1 MPKTSKIAI
10 SLPEEVLTAV
20 EREREES
27 GESRSQIFR
36 RAVDL
41 LLRQRKEREES
52 GESRSQIFRRALEL
66 LLRQRKERE
75 MSEQYIQAY
84 QRIPE
89 TEEEVT
95 AARRAASAIL
105 AGEPW

>member
-41 LLRQRKEREES
+41 LLRQRKERE
-52 GESRSQIFRRALEL
+52 
-66 LLRQRKERE
+66 
-75 MSEQYIQAY
+75 MSEQYIHGY
-84 QRIPE
+84 QQMPE
-89 TEEEVT
+89 TKEEVT
-95 AARRAASAIL
+95 AARRAASTIL
-105 AGEPW
+105 AEES

>member
-20 EREREES
+20 ERERQES

-41 LLRQRKEREES
+41 LLRQ
-52 GESRSQIFRRALEL
+52 Q
-66 LLRQRKERE
+66 KERE
-75 MSEQYIQAY
+75 MSEMYIRAY
-84 QRIPE
+84 QQLPE
-89 TEEEVT
+89 TKEEIA
-95 AARRAASAIL
+95 AARHSARTIL
-105 AGEPW
+105 TEEPW

>member
-41 LLRQRKEREES
+41 LLRQRKERE
-52 GESRSQIFRRALEL
+52 
-66 LLRQRKERE
+66 
-75 MSEQYIQAY
+75 MSEKYIRAY
-84 QRIPE
+84 QQVPE

-95 AARRAASAIL
+95 AARRSASTIL
-105 AGEPW
+105 AQEPWQ

>member
-1 MPKTSKIAI
+1 MPRTSKVAI
-10 SLPEEVLTAV
+10 SLPEEVLNAV
-20 EREREES
+20 E
-27 GESRSQIFR
+27 
-36 RAVDL
+36 
-41 LLRQRKEREES
+41 KEREES

>member
-41 LLRQRKEREES
+41 LLRQRKERE
-52 GESRSQIFRRALEL
+52 
-66 LLRQRKERE
+66 
-75 MSEQYIQAY
+75 MSELYIRAY
-84 QRIPE
+84 QQVPE
-89 TEEEVT
+89 TKEEV
-95 AARRAASAIL
+95 AATRRAANTIL
-105 AGEPW
+105 AEEPW

>member
-41 LLRQRKEREES
+41 LLRQRKERE
-52 GESRSQIFRRALEL
+52 
-66 LLRQRKERE
+66 
-75 MSEQYIQAY
+75 MSELYIRAY
-84 QRIPE
+84 QQVPE
-89 TEEEVT
+89 TKEEVA

-105 AGEPW
+105 AEEPW

>member
-41 LLRQRKEREES
+41 LLRQRKERE
-52 GESRSQIFRRALEL
+52 
-66 LLRQRKERE
+66 
-75 MSEQYIQAY
+75 MSELYIRAY
-84 QRIPE
+84 QQVPE
-89 TEEEVT
+89 TKEEVA
-95 AARRAASAIL
+95 AARRSASTIL
-105 AGEPW
+105 AEEPW

>member
-20 EREREES
+20 ERERQES

-41 LLRQRKEREES
+41 LLRQ
-52 GESRSQIFRRALEL
+52 Q
-66 LLRQRKERE
+66 KERE
-75 MSEQYIQAY
+75 MSEQYVRAY
-84 QRIPE
+84 QQLPE
-89 TEEEVT
+89 TKEEVI
-95 AARRAASAIL
+95 AARRAASTIL
-105 AGEPW
+105 AEEPW

>member
-41 LLRQRKEREES
+41 LLRQRKERE
-52 GESRSQIFRRALEL
+52 L
-66 LLRQRKERE
+66 
-75 MSEQYIQAY
+75 SEQYIRAY
-84 QRIPE
+84 QEVPE

-95 AARRAASAIL
+95 AARRSPSAIL
-105 AGEPW
+105 AKEPWQ

>member
-41 LLRQRKEREES
+41 LLRQRKERE
-52 GESRSQIFRRALEL
+52 
-66 LLRQRKERE
+66 
-75 MSEQYIQAY
+75 MSELYIRAY
-84 QRIPE
+84 QQVPE
-89 TEEEVT
+89 TKEEIA

-105 AGEPW
+105 AEEPW

>member
-41 LLRQRKEREES
+41 LLRQRKERE
-52 GESRSQIFRRALEL
+52 
-66 LLRQRKERE
+66 
-75 MSEQYIQAY
+75 MSEKYIRAY
-84 QRIPE
+84 QEMPD
-89 TEEEVT
+89 TKEEVT
-95 AARRAASAIL
+95 AARRAASTIL
-105 AGEPW
+105 AEEPW

>member
-41 LLRQRKEREES
+41 LLRQRKERE
-52 GESRSQIFRRALEL
+52 
-66 LLRQRKERE
+66 
-75 MSEQYIQAY
+75 MSELYIRAY
-84 QRIPE
+84 QTVPE
-89 TEEEVT
+89 TKEEVD
-95 AARRAASAIL
+95 AARRAASTIL
-105 AGEPW
+105 AEEPWK

>member
-10 SLPEEVLTAV
+10 SLPEEVLNAV

-41 LLRQRKEREES
+41 LLRQRKERE
-52 GESRSQIFRRALEL
+52 
-66 LLRQRKERE
+66 
-75 MSEQYIQAY
+75 MSELYLRAY
-84 QRIPE
+84 QQVPE
-89 TEEEVT
+89 TKGEVA
-95 AARRAASAIL
+95 AARRAASIIL
-105 AGEPW
+105 AEEPW

>member
-36 RAVDL
+36 RAAD
-41 LLRQRKEREES
+41 
-52 GESRSQIFRRALEL
+52 L

-75 MSEQYIQAY
+75 MSERYIRAY
-84 QRIPE
+84 QQVPE
-89 TEEEVT
+89 TKEEV
-95 AARRAASAIL
+95 AAAHRAASTIL
-105 AGEPW
+105 AEEPW

>member
-41 LLRQRKEREES
+41 LLRQRKERE
-52 GESRSQIFRRALEL
+52 
-66 LLRQRKERE
+66 
-75 MSEQYIQAY
+75 MSEKYISAY
-84 QRIPE
+84 QQVPE

-95 AARRAASAIL
+95 AARRSASTIL
-105 AGEPW
+105 AQEPWQ